1 MVPLLFKIGV
11 KTKSDQMEIEATT
24 WPTPVLLNR
33 YSWQLQVDPIYF
45 AKFKW
50 KHKCLIINFSR
61 KILIYPTMSKVKVF
75 GWLQCTVQGIVN
87 SDYS

>member
-45 AKFKW
+45 AKFK
-50 KHKCLIINFSR
+50 
-61 KILIYPTMSKVKVF
+61 
-75 GWLQCTVQGIVN
+75 
-87 SDYS
+87 